1 MGLFGKSKKKKA
13 PTGPPMDVSWV
24 KSPKGFFYNF
34 LNLDPEDVELSGKT
48 GVFVIWLGGHFP
60 EWLFIGRTGDLAKT
74 FTKFQRDPDILQ
86 YDREGRLFVTWS
98 EIKPEFQDGV
108 VKYLNLD
115 PKAVELSGK
124 TGVFVIWLGG
134 HFPEWLFIGRTYNLA
149 GTLTELQRDPEIL
162 QYDKEGGLFVTWSE
176 IKPEFQDGV
185 VQYLNQVIPPTIP
198 NPMSPEEDE
207 PPIAVFPP
215 GVQVPPMDGA

>member
-34 LNLDPEDVELSGKT
+34 LNLDPEDVELSDKT

-60 EWLFIGRTGDLAKT
+60 EWLFIGRTGDLAVT
-74 FTKFQRDPDILQ
+74 LAEFQRDPDILK
-86 YDREGRLFVTWS
+86 YDREGRLFVTWA

-108 VKYLNLD
+108 VM
-115 PKAVELSGK
+115 
-124 TGVFVIWLGG
+124 
-134 HFPEWLFIGRTYNLA
+134 
-149 GTLTELQRDPEIL
+149 
-162 QYDKEGGLFVTWSE
+162 
-176 IKPEFQDGV
+176 
-185 VQYLNQVIPPTIP
+185 YLNQVISPVIANP
-198 NPMSPEEDE
+198 NPPDEDE

-215 GVQVPPMDGA
+215 GVQVPPTNGA